1 MEANI
6 KKRVLIV
13 EDDAALRNVL
23 GDKLEYEDFSILI
36 AKDGEEGLKVA
47 LKNKPDLI
55 LLDILMPKMNGV
67 DMLKQLRVDNWGR
80 TVPVLLLTNDSNP
93 EHMRQT
99 LKDNAVDYLIKADW
113 DLDSVIKIIKTKLKP

>member
-1 MEANI
+1 MEPNI

-13 EDDAALRNVL
+13 EDDTALRNVL
-23 GDKLEYEDFSILI
+23 GDKLEYEDFFILI
-36 AKDGEEGLKVA
+36 AKNGEEGLKMA

-67 DMLKQLRVDNWGR
+67 DMLKQLRLDNWGR

-113 DLDSVIKIIKTKLKP
+113 DLNSVIKIIKTKLKP